1 MKIKNVVTKEKIIVT
16 TTIVQ
21 TQIVD
26 TVKSLVTTMT
36 MIKNIEKIYITL
48 AKNFHPDKN
57 NNSDE
62 SVRAMQII
70 NELKNIWQI

>member
-36 MIKNIEKIYITL
+36 MIKKY
-48 AKNFHPDKN
+48 
-57 NNSDE
+57 
-62 SVRAMQII
+62 
-70 NELKNIWQI
+70 